1 MSEIDF
7 KKLSRQ
13 MAGREKLS
21 GSLILLTILLLVITA
36 VYWANHAELD
46 NVTRGDGR
54 IISSAQNQM
63 IQASE
68 GGVIL
73 RRYVTEN
80 TIVSEGEILFELDP
94 IDASSE
100 LNSLLQRLSALDIKE
115 SRLRSEITGKDFI
128 LSPDIED
135 GSSIVA
141 LTELSLFAAR
151 KTELNGELAVLE
163 QRSEQKSQELEAA
176 QATLEA
182 SIRTM
187 ELLEEEIAIV
197 APLVKDN
204 IAPKTR
210 LLELQRNFEKSR
222 GDLNR
227 AKVSINQARS
237 GARELDFEI
246 QNARDNYILQ
256 AMDELNSVVA
266 KQTELMEALP
276 RLKERVSRTTIRA
289 PMGGVVNRINF
300 RTTGGYVN
308 TGDIILELVPTGE
321 ALVVEAKIST
331 KDISNIFIDDEV
343 KIRLS
348 AYDSAKYGSVKGRV
362 IRISPDAITDDNG
375 VAESYYLIDVA
386 IEGEL
391 FIEDEGIAVTFI
403 PGMTA
408 TVDVLS
414 GKRTVFEY
422 IWQPVTK
429 VKELA
434 LRD

>member
-21 GSLILLTILLLVITA
+21 GSTILLTILLLIITT
-36 VYWANHAELD
+36 VYWANYAELD

-54 IISSAQNQM
+54 IISSVQNQM

-73 RRYVTEN
+73 RRYVSEN
-80 TIVSEGEILFELDP
+80 TVVTEGQKLFELDP
-94 IDASSE
+94 IDARSE
-100 LNSLLQRLSALDIKE
+100 LNLLSQRLSALDIKE
-115 SRLRSEITGKDFI
+115 ARLRSEITGKDFI
-128 LSPDIED
+128 LSPDLED
-135 GSSIVA
+135 GASIVA

-151 KTELNGELAVLE
+151 KTQLSGELAVLD
-163 QRSEQKSQELEAA
+163 QRLVQKSQDLEAA
-176 QATLEA
+176 QATLE
-182 SIRTM
+182 SSKRTM
-187 ELLEEEIAIV
+187 VLLEEEISIV

-210 LLELQRNFEKSR
+210 LLELQRNLEKAR
-222 GDLNR
+222 GDFNR
-227 AKVSINQARS
+227 AKVSINQAKS
-237 GARELDFEI
+237 GTRELDFQI
-246 QNARDNYILQ
+246 QNISDNYSLE

-276 RLKERVSRTTIRA
+276 RLKERVSRSTIRA
-289 PMGGVVNRINF
+289 PMSGVINKVNF

-321 ALVVEAKIST
+321 ALVIEAKIST

-362 IRISPDAITDDNG
+362 IRISPDATTDKNG
-375 VAESYYLIDVA
+375 TGSSYYLIDVA

-391 FIEDEGIAVTFI
+391 FIEDEGVAVTFI

-408 TVDVLS
+408 TVDILS

>member
-21 GSLILLTILLLVITA
+21 GSMILLTILLLVITS

-73 RRYVTEN
+73 RRYVSEN

-94 IDASSE
+94 IDASSD

-115 SRLRSEITGKDFI
+115 ARLRSEITGKDFT

-135 GSSIVA
+135 GMSIVA

-163 QRSEQKSQELEAA
+163 QRSEQKSQDLEAA
-176 QATLEA
+176 QATFEA
-182 SIRTM
+182 SKRTM

-210 LLELQRNFEKSR
+210 LLELQRNLEKSR

-237 GARELDFEI
+237 GERELAFQI
-246 QNARDNYILQ
+246 QNASDNYILN

-276 RLKERVSRTTIRA
+276 RLKERVSRTIIRA
-289 PMGGVVNRINF
+289 PMGGVVNRLNF

-362 IRISPDAITDDNG
+362 IRISPDAITDDSG

>member
-21 GSLILLTILLLVITA
+21 GSMILITILLLVITA

-54 IISSAQNQM
+54 IISSAQNQI

-115 SRLRSEITGKDFI
+115 ARLRSEITGKDFI

-135 GSSIVA
+135 GTSIVA

-176 QATLEA
+176 QATLET
-182 SIRTM
+182 SKRTM

-210 LLELQRNFEKSR
+210 LLELQRNLEKSR

-237 GARELDFEI
+237 GARELEFEI

-266 KQTELMEALP
+266 KQTELKEALP